1 MFFFFVV
8 VCFLLCSL
16 ISHVGYISGR
26 LGVASVTSHM
36 VHVSTQ
42 NAKHLF
48 TSKYEYFLFNYSENR
63 NFFEEVS
70 LKGRRLRST

>member
-16 ISHVGYISGR
+16 SHVGYISGR
-26 LGVASVTSHM
+26 LGVVGVTSHM

-48 TSKYEYFLFNYSENR
+48 TSKYEYSLFNYSENR

-70 LKGRRLRST
+70 LKGRCLRSI

>member
-26 LGVASVTSHM
+26 LGVAGVTSHM

-48 TSKYEYFLFNYSENR
+48 TSKYEYFLFN
-63 NFFEEVS
+63 
-70 LKGRRLRST
+70 